1 MQSCN
6 AIMEYFVSK
15 HTQPWVTRYLFTQQV
30 QAVRVTEVFFGVKHL
45 QEEDKNSNDIMY
57 VYSCSG
63 NRGVL

>member
-1 MQSCN
+1 MLLLSGN
-6 AIMEYFVSK
+6 AKAGIREG
-15 HTQPWVTRYLFTQQV
+15 VTYDLFTQQV